1 MDSDLTFA
9 PHSLLSKSLTRQ
21 ESSAISVLCQEIE
34 SFVHPAFLQNACAMP
49 LPERNGAAAVVVQL
63 YSGSML
69 TVITPYAMLLLSLD
83 TELDASTAVSLMNF
97 IRARTEGA
105 RDTIVTVDDNVITV
119 GQADANRIGELEEQE
134 KLLYTLR
141 EIAET
146 SEDAESVRVAFIAL
160 TTTEVGKSYMRE
172 NPIKL

>member
-1 MDSDLTFA
+1 MGSVQTLNL
-9 PHSLLSKSLTRQ
+9 HSLQSRNFTKQEITR
-21 ESSAISVLCQEIE
+21 ISVLFRVIE
-34 SFVHPAFLQNACAMP
+34 SLLPRGSLLNACATP
-49 LPERNGAAAVVVQL
+49 PADRNGAVGVVALQNSDSTL
-63 YSGSML
+63 AI
-69 TVITPYAMLLLSLD
+69 ITPYGTLHVSLKD
-83 TELDASTAVSLMNF
+83 ELDVSSAELVMSF
-97 IRARTEGA
+97 TKAFMEG
-105 RDTIVTVDDNVITV
+105 RDNVDMTREE
-119 GQADANRIGELEEQE
+119 ADVSRIGQLEEEE